1 MKIDINKLVYR
12 KMDIN
17 DLDLF
22 VKLRLDFLSEV
33 IENID
38 DKTIEEI
45 KNALNK
51 YFIEQIPKNKFI
63 GIICEYNEKTIS
75 TAFMAINE
83 KPANPNFVNGKIGT
97 ILNVYTYPEY
107 RKNGISTKIMEII
120 IEEAKNQNISEIDL
134 LAREIGENIYRKL
147 GFKESGMKYM
157 KLKI

>member
-97 ILNVYTYPEY
+97 LLNVYTYPEY
-107 RKNGISTKIMEII
+107 RKNGISTEIVKIIMEK
-120 IEEAKNQNISEIDL
+120 AKK
-134 LAREIGENIYRKL
+134 ENIFEIELIATDDGEKIYRRL
-147 GFKESGMKYM
+147 GFKEPEKKYM
-157 KLKI
+157 KIKL

>member
-22 VKLRLDFLSEV
+22 VKLRLDFLLEV